1 VTDQIDPELPATEAA
16 ATQAAAT
23 HAAATEFP
31 THPVLRR
38 QLRRLGLSATAA
50 PDVDAFAELLSRVE
64 GVYRDGDRA
73 RALLERSLSISSRE
87 IRELTLDMERSS
99 ESLLAH
105 ERDRLRLLFD
115 SVTTGL
121 LVIDRFGRIT
131 SVNPEAERLFGDAA
145 NLVDSYIEATLS
157 MVGRDGEPRPLVGRD
172 ELDRA
177 LRAGRWV
184 RNDVRLV
191 DGRVPFQNVE
201 TVDGSVPVGVI
212 AADVAIVAFRAGDA
226 HLGGLVVVS
235 DNAVRE
241 EARSKL
247 AWQAS
252 HDALTSL
259 PNRTLLA
266 ERIEVSLVQARR
278 TGRWPSVLFIDL
290 DRFKAVND
298 SLGHAAG
305 DQLLVAAADRLQRCV
320 RRGDTVAR
328 TGGDEFVVLCETD
341 EQSAIRQLAERIIS
355 TLNAPFDLGG
365 EQAFVSASVGIAHA
379 SADDLDA
386 DTLLRDADLAMYRA
400 KETGGSRI
408 DEADDR
414 LRADAAERAHLERAL
429 RTAVNNGEIDVV
441 YQPVFRFETGELL
454 GFEAL
459 ARWEHPTR
467 GSIPPSRFINLAEE
481 TGVILAIGERILDL
495 ACRDLATW
503 NAERLRTGVGLPLSV
518 HVNVSGRELVSPS
531 LLERVTESLRHHQI
545 EPTSLT
551 LDITEAVLLEHAD
564 VADARLQELHAAG
577 VRVAIDDFG
586 TGHTSLTSLRR
597 FPVQIVK
604 IDRGLVAGIDGSPRD
619 ERVARAVIDLAHAL
633 DCQVLAEG
641 VETSGEF
648 GALRRLGCELV
659 QGFLLGEP
667 MAPHD
672 ALMMATAHQ
681 HHGLR

>member
-1 VTDQIDPELPATEAA
+1 VSSHQRHTI
-16 ATQAAAT
+16 
-23 HAAATEFP
+23 
-31 THPVLRR
+31 LRR
-38 QLRRLGLSATAA
+38 QMRRLGLAPDGAPAAA
-50 PDVDAFAELLSRVE
+50 PDAVTFAALLDRIDAT
-64 GVYRDGDRA
+64 YRDGDVARA
-73 RALLERSLSISSRE
+73 RLERSLAISSRE

-131 SVNPEAERLFGDAA
+131 SVNPEAERLFGSATS
-145 NLVDSYIEATLS
+145 LVDSYVETTLL

-177 LRAGRWV
+177 LRSGRWV
-184 RNDVRLV
+184 RSDVRLV
-191 DGRVPFQNVE
+191 DARVPFQNVE
-201 TVDGSVPVGVI
+201 TIDGSVPPGLI

-252 HDALTSL
+252 HDALTGL

-328 TGGDEFVVLCETD
+328 TGGDEFVVLCESD
-341 EQSAIRQLAERIIS
+341 DGAAIRVLADRIITS
-355 TLNAPFDLGG
+355 LNAPFDLGG
-365 EQAFVSASVGIAHA
+365 EQAFVSASIGIAYA
-379 SADDLDA
+379 SPVDVDA

-400 KETGGSRI
+400 KETGGSRS

-414 LRADAAERAHLERAL
+414 LRADAAERVHLERAL
-429 RTAVNNGEIDVV
+429 RAAVHTDEITVA

-459 ARWEHPTR
+459 ARWRHPTR
-467 GSIPPSRFINLAEE
+467 GLIEPNRFVPVAEE
-481 TGVILAIGERILDL
+481 SGVIHAIGERMLDL

-503 NAERLRTGVGLPLSV
+503 NAERLRTGVGAPLSV
-518 HVNVSGRELVSPS
+518 HVNISGRELASPS
-531 LLERVTESLRHHQI
+531 LLERVTAALDRHVLAPDSLA
-545 EPTSLT
+545 
-551 LDITEAVLLEHAD
+551 LDVTEGVLLQHSD
-564 VADARLQELHAAG
+564 VADERLQQLHEAG

-597 FPVQIVK
+597 FPVHVVK
-604 IDRGLVAGIDGSPRD
+604 IDRGLVAGIDRSPRD

-633 DCQVLAEG
+633 GCEVLAEG

-648 GALRRLGCELV
+648 AALRRLGCEFV
-659 QGFLLGEP
+659 QGYLLGAP
-667 MAPHD
+667 MDPHD

-681 HHGLR
+681 HHGDPAR